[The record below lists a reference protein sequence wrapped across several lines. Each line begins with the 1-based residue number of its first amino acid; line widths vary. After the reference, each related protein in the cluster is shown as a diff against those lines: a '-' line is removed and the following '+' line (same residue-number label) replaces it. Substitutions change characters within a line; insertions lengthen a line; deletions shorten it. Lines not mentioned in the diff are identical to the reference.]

1 MKAHKDLIL
10 QKLNFYEIGLLFL
23 LNNCF
28 RYNSQTASKPAN
40 VKRKLSKEKQL
51 WISIIDN

>member
-40 VKRKLSKEKQL
+40 VKRKTEQREVAVN
-51 WISIIDN
+51 IYYR